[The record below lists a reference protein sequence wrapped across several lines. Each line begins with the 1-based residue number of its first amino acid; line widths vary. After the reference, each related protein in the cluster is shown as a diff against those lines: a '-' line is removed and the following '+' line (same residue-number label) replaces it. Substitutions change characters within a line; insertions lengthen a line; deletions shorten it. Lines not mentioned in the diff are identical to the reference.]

1 MGRLTIAGLIAA
13 LTLGSFV
20 VVASAQ
26 VTPPP
31 PPNCGPT
38 TNPPVPCWPATDP
51 TKPVAVAEWYSDLP

>member
-31 PPNCGPT
+31 DPKPALTFGPT
-38 TNPPVPCWPATDP
+38 STQQNR
-51 TKPVAVAEWYSDLP
+51 SQ